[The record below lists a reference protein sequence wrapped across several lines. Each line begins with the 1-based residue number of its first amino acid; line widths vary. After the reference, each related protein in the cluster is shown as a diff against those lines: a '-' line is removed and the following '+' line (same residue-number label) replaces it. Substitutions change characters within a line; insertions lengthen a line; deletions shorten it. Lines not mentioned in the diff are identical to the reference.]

1 MSIFKRCLFAFACL
15 LLAQVSFAQ
24 QLPSSRLYGEVLVNH
39 RPMAGIPVTI
49 RRISDAAGNIDTS
62 RTSTLFRTV
71 VNTDSTGY
79 YYASVEYDT
88 LSRPVLYL
96 VSARDCDSSFV
107 VQGVTVTG
115 QGGYAPRLEI
125 CNQTVVLPTHQA
137 LAGSVLRG
145 GAPWSNTWVYVQR
158 LTRDDGSIDS
168 SGTLY
173 ANNVNTNS
181 YGYYELQVPV
191 SPIGALTLYRVS
203 VMDCDSSTRSEQVL
217 VQGPTYVPAFF
228 LCDSTANCNFSADF
242 GVQTSGLNVF
252 VSGIQGPFNA
262 RHLWDFGDGTTD
274 SNLVCAHPYRNPGT
288 YTICHTMTAG
298 ACVKVSCQTV
308 TVLDSMGAQFVDVG
322 GVVSAGGQCVT
333 DSVLI
338 EFFGM
343 NQGNNMSVVHADSG
357 CFYLANVH
365 KGRYLIRA
373 TPMSHSL
380 LAQGYLPTYYGDGLL
395 WDSTGVVD
403 IQSPTATLNIQ
414 LQRADT
420 TLNRSNG
427 RVRVHMAGDGTQFLS
442 PMHGAGA
449 QLFFSASSRVLLYS
463 ASGKKI
469 GWAATSQGGSAAE
482 FGNLPAGRYRIYA
495 EMPFMASTSQ
505 WVTLTAANNQATA
518 NYTATSQGLSPAN
531 VTAVGVKVGTA
542 VLEVAP
548 NPAQTTLS
556 LRLPGVAGAG
566 TVRLLAPDGRAVW
579 TGETSNLSETLSVPV
594 YQLAPGI
601 YHALVSQDG
610 RTLAAARVQVVR

>member
-1 MSIFKRCLFAFACL
+1 MSIFRRCLFAFACL
-15 LLAQVSFAQ
+15 LLAHGSFAQ
-24 QLPSSRLYGEVLVNH
+24 HQPFSRLYGEVLVNH

-62 RTSTLFRTV
+62 RNSNLFRTV
-71 VNTDSTGY
+71 VNTDSSGY
-79 YYASVEYDT
+79 YFASVPSDT
-88 LSRPVLYL
+88 LGRPVLYL

-125 CNQTVVLPTHQA
+125 CNQTVVLPTQQA
-137 LAGSVLRG
+137 LAGSVLKAG
-145 GAPWSNTWVYVQR
+145 LPWINKTVFVRR
-158 LTRDDGSIDS
+158 LTRDDGTIDTT
-168 SGTLY
+168 GTLFSTLLT
-173 ANNVNTNS
+173 TNS
-181 YGYYELQVPV
+181 YGYYETQVPV
-191 SPIGALTLYRVS
+191 STVSGLTLYRVS
-203 VMDCDSSTRSEQVL
+203 VIDCDSTVRSEQVL
-217 VQGPTYVPAFF
+217 VAGPVYVPAFY
-228 LCDSTANCNFSADF
+228 LCDSNANCNFSADF

-252 VSGIQGPFNA
+252 VSATQGPLIA
-262 RHLWDFGDGTTD
+262 RHMWDFGDGTSD
-274 SNLVCAHPYRNPGT
+274 SNLVCVHPYRNPGT
-288 YTICHTMTAG
+288 YTICHTITAG

-308 TVLDSMGAQFVDVG
+308 TVLDSMSAQFVDVG
-322 GVVSAGGQCVT
+322 GIVTAGGQCIT

-338 EFFGM
+338 EFFGL

-357 CFYLANVH
+357 CFYLVNVH

-373 TPMSHSL
+373 TPVARGL

-427 RVRVHMAGDGTQFLS
+427 RVRVNMAGDGTQFQS

-449 QLFFSASSRVLLYS
+449 QFFFAASSRVLLYS

-469 GWAATSQGGSAAE
+469 GWTATAMGGPTAE
-482 FGNLPAGRYRIYA
+482 FSNLPAGRYRIYA

-505 WVTLTAANNQATA
+505 WVTLTATTNQATA
-518 NYTATSQGLSPAN
+518 NYTATSQGLSPTS
-531 VTAVGVKVGTA
+531 VTAVAIKAATT
-542 VLEVAP
+542 LEVAP

-579 TGETSNLSETLSVPV
+579 TGETPNLSETLSVPV
-594 YQLAPGI
+594 SQLAPGI

>member
-1 MSIFKRCLFAFACL
+1 MSIFRRCLFAFACL
-15 LLAQVSFAQ
+15 LLAHGSFAQ
-24 QLPSSRLYGEVLVNH
+24 HQPLSRLYGELLVNH

-62 RTSTLFRTV
+62 RNSNLFHTV
-71 VNTDSTGY
+71 VRTDSTGY
-79 YYASVEYDT
+79 YFASVPYDT

-125 CNQTVVLPTHQA
+125 CNQTVVVPTQQP
-137 LAGSVLRG
+137 LTGSVLRG
-145 GAPWSNTWVYVQR
+145 GAPWNNTWVYIQR

-168 SGTLY
+168 SGNLFAT
-173 ANNVNTNS
+173 AITTNS
-181 YGYYELQVPV
+181 YGYYESLVPV
-191 SPIGALTLYRVS
+191 STIGALTLYRVT
-203 VMDCDSSTRSEQVL
+203 VLNCDSTSRSEQVL
-217 VQGPTYVPAFF
+217 VQGPTYVPAFY

-262 RHLWDFGDGTTD
+262 RHLWDFGDGTSD
-274 SNLVCAHPYRNPGT
+274 SNLVCVHPYRNPGT

-308 TVLDSMGAQFVDVG
+308 TVLDSMAAQFVDVG
-322 GVVSAGGQCVT
+322 GVVWSGGQCVT

-338 EFFGM
+338 EFFGVDP
-343 NQGNNMSVVHADSG
+343 GNNMSVVHADTG
-357 CFYLANVH
+357 CFYTVSVH
-365 KGRYLIRA
+365 KGRYLVRA
-373 TPMSHSL
+373 TPIAQSL

-395 WDSTGVVD
+395 WDSTSVVN
-403 IQSPTATLNIQ
+403 IQGPMATLNIQ

-427 RVRVHMAGDGTQFLS
+427 RVRVNMAGDGTAFQS
-442 PMHGAGA
+442 PMRGASN
-449 QLFFSASSRVLLYS
+449 QHFFAVSSRVLLYT

-469 GWAATSQGGSAAE
+469 GWAATAIGAPTAE
-482 FGNLPAGRYRIYA
+482 FGNLPAGRYRIYP

-505 WVTLTAANNQATA
+505 WVTLTANNNQATA
-518 NYTATSQGLSPAN
+518 NYTATSQGLSVSS
-531 VTAVGVKVGTA
+531 VTAVAAKAGAAK
-542 VLEVAP
+542 LEVAP

-594 YQLAPGI
+594 SQLAPGI

>member
-24 QLPSSRLYGEVLVNH
+24 QLPTSRLYGEVLVNH

-71 VNTDSTGY
+71 AHSDSTGY
-79 YYASVEYDT
+79 YYANVEYDT
-88 LSRPVLYL
+88 LNRPVLYL
-96 VSARDCDSSFV
+96 VTVQDCDSSIV
-107 VQGVTVTG
+107 TQGVTVTG

-125 CNQTVVLPTHQA
+125 CNPIVVVPTQQP
-137 LAGSVLRG
+137 LTGSVLRG
-145 GAPWSNTWVYVQR
+145 GAPWNNTWVYIQR

-168 SGTLY
+168 SGNLFAT
-173 ANNVNTNS
+173 AITTNS
-181 YGYYELQVPV
+181 YGYYESLVPV
-191 SPIGALTLYRVS
+191 STIGALTLYRVT
-203 VMDCDSSTRSEQVL
+203 VLNCDSTSRSEQVL
-217 VQGPTYVPAFF
+217 VQGPTYVPAFY

-262 RHLWDFGDGTTD
+262 RHLWDFGDGTSD
-274 SNLVCAHPYRNPGT
+274 SNLVCVHPYRNPGT

-308 TVLDSMGAQFVDVG
+308 VVQDSIRAQFVDVA

-357 CFYLANVH
+357 CSYLANVH
-365 KGRYLIRA
+365 KGSYLIRA
-373 TPMSHSL
+373 TPIARGL
-380 LAQGYLPTYYGDGLL
+380 LAQGYLPTYYGDVVI
-395 WDSTGVVD
+395 WDSTNVTD
-403 IQSPTATLNIQ
+403 IQSPTATINIQ

-427 RVRVHMAGDGTQFLS
+427 RVRVNMAGDGTQFQS
-442 PMHGAGA
+442 PMRGAGS
-449 QLFFSASSRVLLYS
+449 QYFFALSSRVLLYS

-469 GWAATSQGGSAAE
+469 GWAATQQGVPAAE

-505 WVTLTAANNQATA
+505 WVTLTATSNQATA
-518 NYTATSQGLSPAN
+518 NYTATSQGLSVSN
-531 VTAVGVKVGTA
+531 VTAVAAKLGA
-542 VLEVAP
+542 AALEVAP